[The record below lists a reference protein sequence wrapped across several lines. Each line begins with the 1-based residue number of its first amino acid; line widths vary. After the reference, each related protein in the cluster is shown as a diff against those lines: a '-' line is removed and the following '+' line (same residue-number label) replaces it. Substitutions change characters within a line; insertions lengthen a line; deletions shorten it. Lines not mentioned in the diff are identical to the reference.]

1 MSLDKH
7 NPGSKEAQA
16 LGCVCPVED
25 NNSGL
30 WSPFGKRDAW
40 VLSALC
46 EYHHT
51 RSEETEVER
60 KIAHIESIM
69 NKDFVGYIECD
80 HGWDELI
87 IKCHEELI
95 ALDPNYVPVQIKQK
109 FGGLRYYFDTQV
121 DERTRLKMYETT
133 GRYET
138 LSLKTCELTGGPG
151 VLMKEG
157 GTYFTVN
164 PEYAPDG
171 AVEVNPNE

>member
-1 MSLDKH
+1 MWNKH
-7 NPGSKEAQA
+7 NPGSKGAQE

-30 WSPFGKRDAW
+30 WSPFGSRDIW

-46 EYHHT
+46 EYHQ
-51 RSEETEVER
+51 RGNETEIER
-60 KIAHIESIM
+60 KIAHIESLM
-69 NKDFVGYIECD
+69 DKEMRGYIECD

-109 FGGLRYYFDTQV
+109 FGGLRYYFDTQT

-133 GRYET
+133 GRYEA
-138 LSLKTCELTGGPG
+138 LSLKTCEVTGEAG
-151 VLMKEG
+151 VLMKQG

-164 PEYAPDG
+164 PAYAPEG
-171 AVEVNPNE
+171 SVEVDSNGL